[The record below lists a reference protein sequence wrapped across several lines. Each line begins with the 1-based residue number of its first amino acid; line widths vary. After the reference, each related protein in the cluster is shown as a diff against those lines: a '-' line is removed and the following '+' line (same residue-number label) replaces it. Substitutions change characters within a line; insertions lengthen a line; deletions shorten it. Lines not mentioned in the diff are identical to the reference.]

1 MGLRSNILHLNKHA
15 VHRTASTTAPSLEFV
30 FSTKMALGYV
40 YKIGNGLWIF
50 LFECAVV
57 SVGLLLYYDNSS
69 KGKIFFNVFFLCN
82 TYFICIKFSVNF
94 FLKILQC
101 R

>member
-40 YKIGNGLWIF
+40 YKIGDGLWIF

-69 KGKIFFNVFFLCN
+69 KGKIFFNVFSYAIRILYVKSLVSVFSKN
-82 TYFICIKFSVNF
+82 TTK
-94 FLKILQC
+94 C